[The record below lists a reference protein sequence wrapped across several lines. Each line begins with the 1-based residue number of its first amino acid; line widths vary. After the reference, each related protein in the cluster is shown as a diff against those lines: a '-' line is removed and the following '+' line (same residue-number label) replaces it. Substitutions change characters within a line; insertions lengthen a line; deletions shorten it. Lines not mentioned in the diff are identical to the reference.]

1 MLRTVVV
8 RRERRIMELAL
19 KIINVILV
27 LEILFLFGA
36 LVRLN
41 YKRNKMQKETQ
52 EWIQSVSQ
60 GKKEDTDKK
69 NRKDGR

>member
-1 MLRTVVV
+1 MLRAVVV

-41 YKRNKMQKETQ
+41 YKRNRMQKETQ
-52 EWIQSVSQ
+52 EWIQSVSE

-69 NRKDGR
+69 K

>member
-1 MLRTVVV
+1 
-8 RRERRIMELAL
+8 MELAL

-41 YKRNKMQKETQ
+41 YKRNRMQKETQ
-52 EWIQSVSQ
+52 EWIQSVSE

>member
-1 MLRTVVV
+1 MLRAVVV
-8 RRERRIMELAL
+8 RREGRIMELAL

-52 EWIQSVSQ
+52 EWIQSVSE
-60 GKKEDTDKK
+60 GKKEDTDKEK
-69 NRKDGR
+69 